1 MITQLNF
8 VEQLEYCC
16 NLNETVNASKLMLH
30 FTLYTGMS
38 LFHRNLKRFNDYPDR
53 FCSSEIECSARIII
67 SRERDFCLML
77 ETHRCYD
84 PEAELAW
91 LLQKVIHYA
100 ILSCPHQ

>member
-30 FTLYTGMS
+30 FTLYTGMP
-38 LFHRNLKRFNDYPDR
+38 LFHRILKRFNDYPDR

-67 SRERDFCLML
+67 SGERSSWN
-77 ETHRCYD
+77 YD
-84 PEAELAW
+84 CPLHV
-91 LLQKVIHYA
+91 KVICA
-100 ILSCPHQ
+100 FET